1 MDAKQLQELMQEKI
15 EEMPNKAHRVVA
27 YLLSNMR
34 EASFRS
40 IGEVADE
47 LRVSKAQ
54 LVRVARMLGFA
65 GYAELK
71 DALQSAILD
80 QVNPAAML
88 AKSRG
93 VEESLPLTILRM
105 EHANLEDTWA
115 QLDGEKS
122 AKFCAM
128 LQQARTVYCVG
139 WGISSLVA
147 EHLFMRLRVMGINGF
162 LLKRGSLTLTEQ
174 ARAVQPDDLLVVC
187 ELPSY
192 VVEVTESTR
201 DCAERGVPVISLTD
215 SPAAPTC
222 RFAALHRFASA
233 GSPTFGSSIVG
244 PLFLVNVLTS
254 LLAISLGDTAHR
266 AMEAQAAFLHD
277 TRIFHPIF
285 GLKY

>member
-1 MDAKQLQELMQEKI
+1 MDAKQLQELMQGKI
-15 EEMPNKAHRVVA
+15 DDMPHKAHRVVA

-54 LVRVARMLGFA
+54 LVRVARMLGFT

-88 AKSRG
+88 VKSRDG
-93 VEESLPLTILRM
+93 EENLPHTILRM

-115 QLDGEKS
+115 QLDGDKS
-122 AKFCAM
+122 AQFCTMVQGA
-128 LQQARTVYCVG
+128 QTVYCVG

-147 EHLFMRLRVMGINGF
+147 EHLFMRLRVMGVNGF

-174 ARAVQPDDLLVVC
+174 VRAVRPEDLMVVC

-192 VVEVTESTR
+192 VVEVTESIR
-201 DCAERGVPVISLTD
+201 DCADRGVPVITLTD

-222 RFAALHRFASA
+222 RFASLHLFASA

-254 LLAISLGDTAHR
+254 LLALSLGDAAHQ
-266 AMEAQAAFLHD
+266 AMEAQATFLHD